1 MKNSSIF
8 GTSKNHTMP
17 FVRLELV
24 VLSVIDGVLNV
35 LLSHRKEEPHKGA
48 WGLPGGVLRIDAD
61 ASLELGAQRVA
72 AERLGRELPNL
83 SQVISVG
90 GAERDPRAPWAL
102 SIVYRCLVPNTLETS
117 PGKRVEALAW
127 QPCSKLASK
136 GNLAFDH
143 AQLIALAVASTQS
156 EIRVLR
162 YPTGWMSEAFTLGEL
177 QAMSEAVIGAPL
189 DKVTFRRRIEV
200 AGVAQPIEGK
210 TKMMG
215 AHRPAQL
222 YALNVV

>member
-1 MKNSSIF
+1 
-8 GTSKNHTMP
+8 MP

-24 VLSVIDGVLNV
+24 VLSVMDGVLNV

-48 WGLPGGVLRIDAD
+48 WGLLGGVLRIDAD

-90 GAERDPRAPWAL
+90 GADRDPRAPWAL

-127 QPCSKLASK
+127 QPCSKLTSK
-136 GNLAFDH
+136 GKLAFDH
-143 AQLIALAVASTQS
+143 AQLIELAVASTQR
-156 EIRVLR
+156 EIRELR

-189 DKVTFRRRIEV
+189 DKVTFRRRVEV
-200 AGVAQPIEGK
+200 AGVAQAIDGK